1 MQHIPKIIIRTIDPN
16 NQRYFTCGDW
26 LYDAED
32 DVIEIR
38 VSNMPDWR
46 SELAVAIHEA
56 VEAVACVEKEISEVD
71 VTKFDL
77 KFEDER
83 GAGQQTE
90 TAEPGDDKRA
100 PYFEQHKAATFVEKE
115 VCGQLSLSWIEH
127 ERNVNE
133 S

>member
-1 MQHIPKIIIRTIDPN
+1 
-16 NQRYFTCGDW
+16 
-26 LYDAED
+26 
-32 DVIEIR
+32 
-38 VSNMPDWR
+38 MPDWR
-46 SELAVAIHEA
+46 SELAVAIHESV

-83 GAGQQTE
+83 DAGQQTE

-115 VCGQLSLSWIEH
+115 VCGQLSLSWIEQ
-127 ERNVNE
+127 RTKTANE